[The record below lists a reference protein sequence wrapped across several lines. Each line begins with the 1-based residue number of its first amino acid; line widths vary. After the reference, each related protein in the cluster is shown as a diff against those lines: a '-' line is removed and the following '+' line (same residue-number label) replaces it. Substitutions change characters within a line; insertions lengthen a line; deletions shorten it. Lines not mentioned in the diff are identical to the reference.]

1 MTRHAPSS
9 IDLRTPDPHD
19 TERAH
24 APLALL
30 EVATALAES
39 VRKLVPSCTAA
50 VAVEI
55 GPAWQLLAQCGT
67 VDVAGDWRTTYLTAF
82 PTGERSRQGDGYAV
96 SAFPRRTSGRS

>member
-1 MTRHAPSS
+1 MTRHAASS
-9 IDLRTPDPHD
+9 IDTQTAEPNRT
-19 TERAH
+19 TERAQ

-50 VAVEI
+50 VVVEI

-67 VDVAGDWRTTYLTAF
+67 VDVAADWQDAVRDAT
-82 PTGERSRQGDGYAV
+82 PERGARA
-96 SAFPRRTSGRS
+96 SG